1 MPKYLVNFKQI
12 PVSLTLSSVDNFS
25 FLGGVQHGS
34 MFQFL
39 GRIFG
44 TTTYWAIQQLKILS
58 SYFVTFKNSRNYFD
72 SVGKKSF

>member
-34 MFQFL
+34 MFQRMFQDEK
-39 GRIFG
+39 GI
-44 TTTYWAIQQLKILS
+44 TI
-58 SYFVTFKNSRNYFD
+58 
-72 SVGKKSF
+72 GKTITNVFF